1 MNLAEQTALRAAE
14 IAVFVRQS
22 GRRAQK
28 GCEPNDRNY
37 DREVEQRLRR
47 MDPDEFDRL
56 LRDDED

>member
-28 GCEPNDRNY
+28 GCEPNDRKY
-37 DREVEQRLRR
+37 DRDFEQRFRR
-47 MDPDEFDRL
+47 IDLDEFDRL
-56 LRDDED
+56 LREDED